1 MSFDEWKWKSY
12 NRILESVEP
21 TPFKSE
27 AQKKYKALRKK
38 NDVYTTQAGAD
49 DTSQSQPFS
58 GKVKQFGT
66 DRLRFENI
74 KVVVD
79 SDMDLSKLEPRT
91 QLSSDIWQVDKL
103 KPEMS
108 DRLKMIADDFI
119 KSLDM
124 EINPVDILL
133 VGSMAGYNWS
143 DYSDID
149 LHIVLDFNE
158 ISQNKALVEKYFF
171 LAKSKWNNIYDIR
184 IHGHEVELYVQ
195 DIEDKTISSAV
206 YSVKNDKWVEKSEQK
221 KVNIDYEGIT
231 RKVKEIADEVD
242 QLENLFDKSEYD
254 DTYEKALHLQQ
265 KLRTFR
271 KAGLEKQGEFSNENL
286 IYKVLR
292 RAEQLEKIS
301 KLVNDSYTKLRSS
314 GD

>member
-292 RAEQLEKIS
+292 RAEQLERIS